1 MQKELEKYNS
11 AKVDELEISEGFK
24 ARPEALNTVNL
35 LKIASSCLG
44 MGPQQAMH
52 VAERLYLSGMITYP
66 RTEST
71 SYPNNFEF
79 KSVISALTDYDGTRN
94 YANKLLKV

>member
-1 MQKELEKYNS
+1 M
-11 AKVDELEISEGFK
+11 DELEISEGFR

-35 LKIASSCLG
+35 LKVASACLG
-44 MGPQQAMH
+44 MGPQQTMH

-71 SYPNNFEF
+71 SYPTNFEF
-79 KSVISALTDYDGTRN
+79 KSIINALTDHDGTRN
-94 YANKLLKV
+94 YATKLLKVKIHT